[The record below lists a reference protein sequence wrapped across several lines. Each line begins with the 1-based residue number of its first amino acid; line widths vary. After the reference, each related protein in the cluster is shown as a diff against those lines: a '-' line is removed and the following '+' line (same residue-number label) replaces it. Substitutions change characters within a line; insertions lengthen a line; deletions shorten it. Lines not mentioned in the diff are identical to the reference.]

1 MEVDNME
8 KDILNIL
15 NEKKETLEND
25 NDKKFAELLTE
36 IDNLEEERFKS
47 DKYKNEVATI
57 LKNE

>member
-1 MEVDNME
+1 ME
-8 KDILNIL
+8 KDILNIFD
-15 NEKKETLEND
+15 NKKNPIKD
-25 NDKKFAELLTE
+25 DKDKKLAELLTK